1 LLQEQYCVNLT
12 NRNLAGLANRFL
24 RRPAQ
29 GISVSYYGIGKNDFA
44 LSLGARSMLQS
55 VRASSTAT
63 VGQPKLDIDD
73 EQSGDQKQNRK
84 KKETYPEEC
93 DQAMEGLST
102 TKAKAKQVQE
112 SIKASQSVMQKF
124 WARLLGIS
132 SMAQHTLL
140 LLLLL

>member
-1 LLQEQYCVNLT
+1 VNLT

-29 GISVSYYGIGKNDFA
+29 AIYVSYYGIGKNDFA

-63 VGQPKLDIDD
+63 TGQPKLDIDD

-84 KKETYPEEC
+84 KKETYSEEC